1 MNKNLDGD
9 DTNKLPDPEKTLS
22 GIHGVM
28 PARYGSII
36 DHKLASS
43 VLLRA
48 AGSSLTGFTFVVP
61 GVITPRS

>member
-36 DHKLASS
+36 DHN
-43 VLLRA
+43 
-48 AGSSLTGFTFVVP
+48 
-61 GVITPRS
+61 